1 MQLSDIVAYVA
12 IGAGIA
18 GILTFLISAL
28 PARKLA
34 KLQAVIQYFQQGD
47 TKEFSECRHRVYE
60 ANKGN
65 IDPTDAA
72 YLCSFFHFWGLM
84 VRRGLLPIWVF
95 DGVSGER
102 VVQLYQKLSEF
113 IEDTRKDA
121 PRYAEHFQWL
131 SQKIVKKGYVRVE
144 TSEKKGIV

>member
-1 MQLSDIVAYVA
+1 
-12 IGAGIA
+12 
-18 GILTFLISAL
+18 
-28 PARKLA
+28 
-34 KLQAVIQYFQQGD
+34 
-47 TKEFSECRHRVYE
+47 
-60 ANKGN
+60 
-65 IDPTDAA
+65 
-72 YLCSFFHFWGLM
+72 M

-144 TSEKKGIV
+144 TSEKKGRV